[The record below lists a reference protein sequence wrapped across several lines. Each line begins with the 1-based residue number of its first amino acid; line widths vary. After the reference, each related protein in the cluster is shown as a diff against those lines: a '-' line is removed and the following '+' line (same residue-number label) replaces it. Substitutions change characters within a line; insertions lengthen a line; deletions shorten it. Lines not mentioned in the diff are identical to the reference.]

1 MHTSIQQHS
10 TTSLEFLTCPCSQN
24 APIVNGLGEKMLAS
38 VELSGRF
45 KLASYSPTTTINTE
59 LQPPELLHVHEV
71 TVPSNAIALN
81 TSPNFNG
88 ISYQQPT
95 TQLIHAT
102 YVPDPCQKS
111 STVSTTVYPAFPSPP
126 YSAPIQNFKNI
137 LSPTEMSAT
146 SSGTLYLNAQGPGT
160 TVITIPDPAL
170 KSYSSLEPQQLQPP
184 APMALATS
192 SGISQPLQ
200 QTVLTQNF
208 FPKPEPPS
216 PGSHAACMYSTTTSW
231 NGGPKVSGPWSAPP
245 IAQTTQTAFPYPNGA
260 GSFRPLSPIS
270 PLSPLSAPAGVQP
283 VPIYEPAH
291 LSHMDTTQ
299 LRWPS
304 SGAAFAMPYYEP
316 VPQPRRL
323 RRVACTCPNCVNGVN
338 SKATNTDGS
347 PKKKQHICHYPGC
360 AKIYGKTSHLRAHLR
375 WHTGERPF
383 VCNWLFCGKRFTRS
397 DELQRHL
404 RTHTG
409 EKRFVC
415 MECNKR
421 FMRSDHLNK
430 HIRTHQK
437 MREREKEGEGEE
449 EGKGISSPDSDSALS
464 EALSN
469 DAPPEV
475 GLPPANLAVGV
486 PLTLS
491 TVPPSEIS
499 VNWVCSGPQQGRELF
514 VCACVG

>member
-1 MHTSIQQHS
+1 
-10 TTSLEFLTCPCSQN
+10 
-24 APIVNGLGEKMLAS
+24 MLAS
-38 VELSGRF
+38 VELSGRV
-45 KLASYSPTTTINTE
+45 KLAPYSPTITE
-59 LQPPELLHVHEV
+59 LQPPELVHVQEIA
-71 TVPSNAIALN
+71 VPSNAIAVN
-81 TSPNFNG
+81 TAPNFNG
-88 ISYQQPT
+88 IAYQQPT
-95 TQLIHAT
+95 TQFIHAT

-111 STVSTTVYPAFPSPP
+111 STVSTTIYPTFPSPP
-126 YSAPIQNFKNI
+126 YSTPIQNFKTS
-137 LSPTEMSAT
+137 LTPTEVSA
-146 SSGTLYLNAQGPGT
+146 SSAGAVYYAQGPGP
-160 TVITIPDPAL
+160 TVITIPDPTL
-170 KSYSSLEPQQLQPP
+170 KSYSSVEPQQLQPP
-184 APMALATS
+184 TPVAVATS
-192 SGISQPLQ
+192 SAISQPLQ

-208 FPKPEPPS
+208 FPKPEPSS
-216 PGSHAACMYSTTTSW
+216 PGSHAPCMYSTTTPW
-231 NGGPKVSGPWSAPP
+231 NGGPKASGPWSAPP

-270 PLSPLSAPAGVQP
+270 PLSPLSAPAGVQS

-316 VPQPRRL
+316 LPQPRRL

-360 AKIYGKTSHLRAHLR
+360 SKIYGKTSHLRAHLR

-437 MREREKEGEGEE
+437 MREREKDGEGEE
-449 EGKGISSPDSDSALS
+449 EGKDIGSPDSDSALS

-475 GLPPANLAVGV
+475 GLSSANLPVGV
-486 PLTLS
+486 SLTLS

-499 VNWVCSGPQQGRELF
+499 VN
-514 VCACVG
+514 